1 MKRLIVM
8 GLLVGVGIVCLTLTG
23 RAEVYIGRRSAGSV
37 AMERID
43 HSDWTRL
50 LQTYVNDDGL
60 VDYRAWHSSAA
71 DREAL
76 ESYLL
81 QLSAGQSSAGTPQA
95 ARLAFWINAY
105 NAVTVHGILRE
116 YPTSSIRNHTPR
128 VVGYNIWKHLQLYVD
143 GTPWSLNDIEH
154 QILRKMEVPQI
165 HFAIVCASVGCPR
178 LLNEAYTTEEV
189 HQQLDRNTLDF
200 FRRSQNFRYSDGQ
213 FQLSAILDWFG
224 RDFGASQTEQLQ
236 AISEWLPTPEAREAA
251 AAGRGEVRYLK
262 YDWNLNEQR
271 E

>member
-1 MKRLIVM
+1 MRRLIVM
-8 GLLVGVGIVCLTLTG
+8 SLLTGVVIVCLTLNG
-23 RAEVYIGRRSAGSV
+23 RAEVYIGHRTAGSLP
-37 AMERID
+37 MERID
-43 HSDWTRL
+43 HSDWNRL
-50 LQTYVNDDGL
+50 LQTYVDDDGL
-60 VDYRAWHSSAA
+60 VNYRTWHDNAA

-81 QLSAGQSSAGTPQA
+81 HLSEARSDARTPES

-128 VVGYNIWKHLQLYVD
+128 VVGYNIWKHLQLYVN

-154 QILRKMEVPQI
+154 QILRKMDVPQI

-178 LLNEAYTTEEV
+178 LLNEAYTSEQV
-189 HQQLDRNTLDF
+189 HQQLERNSRDF
-200 FRRSQNFRYSDGQ
+200 FERAQNFRYSDGR

-224 RDFGASQTEQLQ
+224 RDFGGSQAEQLQ
-236 AISEWLPTPEAREAA
+236 AISAWLPTPEAREAA
-251 AAGRGEVRYLK
+251 AAGRGDVRYLK
-262 YDWNLNEQR
+262 YDWNLNEQQ
-271 E
+271 